1 MTKPPLQP
9 HVDVMSHEPHDPQ
22 RTARTGRN
30 SGAVPE
36 AAPPDPSRR
45 WLIPSL
51 AIAIGLAVPAR
62 LYERKQLA
70 LMVLI
75 GVLIMVSD
83 RLLTRLADL
92 LDAAALRKRGP
103 QPTSRQPTAPTT
115 PGTNHTGTTAPGQDE
130 SQPSQSPQWRPSSGA
145 DESLRPL
152 VFVQQTTIGSM
163 PWQLPR
169 KSAQSGVAAD
179 QAQAGDLAV
188 RAASIVGA
196 GHRYDA
202 ERAGPRQDSYQLA
215 LDGRRRFLMV
225 AVADGVSSAAHSEI
239 GAHMA
244 TVGAIDVLG
253 KLLHEQ
259 AKPDAH
265 SAQRMFQQI
274 AYNITG
280 EAQLRRSRPADYATT
295 LLVAA
300 IPLAPS
306 GPDGGRTVW
315 LSWLA
320 DSTAWLLDEGGWRQR
335 TGAAKE
341 GLDRNTLDAC
351 LPHNADHVQTAM
363 VDFPAGQALALMT
376 DGLGDLL
383 TDVGG
388 AREEL
393 AKRWAA
399 PPSLPAFLR
408 DMCFDAP
415 GQDDDR
421 TAVVVW
427 SPPAHRT

>member
-1 MTKPPLQP
+1 MTKPLQP
-9 HVDVMSHEPHDPQ
+9 HVDVMPHEPRDPQ
-22 RTARTGRN
+22 RAAGNGRE
-30 SGAVPE
+30 SREVPE
-36 AAPPDPSRR
+36 AAPSGQSRR

-51 AIAIGLAVPAR
+51 AIGIGLAVPAR
-62 LYERKQLA
+62 LYERNQLA

-75 GVLIMVSD
+75 GVLIMVSE
-83 RLLTRLADL
+83 RLLTLLADW
-92 LDAAALRKRGP
+92 LDAAALRKQGQRP
-103 QPTSRQPTAPTT
+103 EAPTR
-115 PGTNHTGTTAPGQDE
+115 PGTNHTGTTAPDQSQQWR
-130 SQPSQSPQWRPSSGA
+130 SQPPGA
-145 DESLRPL
+145 EESLRPL

-169 KSAQSGVAAD
+169 KSAQPGVAAD

-196 GHRYDA
+196 GHRYDP
-202 ERAGPRQDSYQLA
+202 ERAAPRQDSYQLA
-215 LDGRRRFLMV
+215 LDSRRRFLLV

-244 TVGAIDVLG
+244 TVGAIDVLARQF
-253 KLLHEQ
+253 HEQ
-259 AKPDAH
+259 VKLTAH
-265 SAQRMFQQI
+265 SAQQLFQQV
-274 AYNITG
+274 AYSITD
-280 EAQLRRSRPADYATT
+280 EAQRRRHRQTDYATT

-300 IPLAPS
+300 IPLTAS
-306 GPDGGRTVW
+306 DSDGGRKVW

-320 DSTAWLLDEGGWRQR
+320 DSTAWLFDQGGWRQQ
-335 TGAAKE
+335 TGAVKE

-351 LPHNADHVQTAM
+351 LPHNADHVQTATI
-363 VDFPAGQALALMT
+363 DFPAGQALALMT
-376 DGLGDLL
+376 DGLGDVL

-393 AKRWAA
+393 AKRWAK